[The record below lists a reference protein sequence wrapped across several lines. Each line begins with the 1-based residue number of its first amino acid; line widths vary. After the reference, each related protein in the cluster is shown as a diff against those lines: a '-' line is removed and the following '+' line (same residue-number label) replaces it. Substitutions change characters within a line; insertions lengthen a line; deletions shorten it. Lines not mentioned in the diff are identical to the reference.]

1 MIKKSIAAKKVSVLL
16 LFFIVNFLLF
26 PTITMGQ
33 HRYTG
38 VSDQNQT
45 GSKGISSNG
54 LVASYDF
61 ETYTS
66 TGLLKDFGPFENH
79 GKTLRNL
86 DTLGPI
92 NKARKF
98 STLADI
104 VVLPDHTSFDL
115 DGPITV
121 ATWMKVSTANLHQHI
136 LACNDKFV
144 LWITKSNKFKFAD
157 TQGNAF
163 TTLEGTVKTDGW
175 HSVVAVWSGT
185 KGDTLSKD
193 NIKIFV
199 DGVQMDGTYKNN
211 WSPSTMQANNACV
224 IGSTLH
230 GAIPHQEL
238 PFVGAIDELQV
249 FSRVLNENEIKIHA
263 TK

>member
-1 MIKKSIAAKKVSVLL
+1 MIKKIITEKKVGALL
-16 LFFIVNFLLF
+16 LFFIGIFLLL
-26 PTITMGQ
+26 PSITMGQ
-33 HRYTG
+33 LRYTG

-45 GSKGISSNG
+45 GSKGISTDG

-66 TGLLKDFGPFENH
+66 NGLLKDFGPFENH

-86 DTLGPI
+86 DTLGRSG
-92 NKARKF
+92 KARKF

-104 VVLPDHTSFDL
+104 VALPNHTSFDL

-121 ATWMKVSTANLHQHI
+121 AAWMKVSTLNLHGHI
-136 LACNDKFV
+136 IACNNKFV
-144 LWITKSNKFKFAD
+144 LWTTKKNQFRFAD
-157 TQGNAF
+157 TMGNGF
-163 TTLEGTVKTDGW
+163 TTLEGTVQTDGW

-185 KGDTLSKD
+185 KGDMLSND
-193 NIKIFV
+193 NIKIFI
-199 DGVQMDGTYKNN
+199 DGVQMDGTFEKNWN
-211 WSPSTMQANNACV
+211 PGDIMANNACV

-230 GAIPHQEL
+230 GAKGHQEL

-249 FSRVLNENEIKIHA
+249 FSRVFNKDEIKIHA